1 MSVDHRARHELHA
14 RLDEVLGPEHADTL
28 MSYLP
33 PVGWPDVARKRDLD
47 AFAERMEAVISHELG
62 GFRHGLGGLQGALAA
77 QTRTLLL
84 GMSGLFITAAGIAFA
99 AAQLG

>member
-1 MSVDHRARHELHA
+1 MSVDHRARHALHA

-33 PVGWPDVARKRDLD
+33 PVGWPDVVRKGDLD
-47 AFAERMEAVISHELG
+47 AFAERTEAVISHELG
-62 GFRHGLGGLQGALAA
+62 GFHHELGWRHGALAA

-84 GMSGLFITAAGIAFA
+84 GMSGLFVMAAGLAFA
-99 AAQLG
+99 AARLA